1 LPYLEDHP
9 AYKRRFAQRRRRL
22 SGNIYSL
29 LCLWAPEFYHWFHDV
44 LPRLETALPH
54 LPADTKFLIN
64 SNPKQWQVD
73 SLTAFGIKSDQLEIQ
88 LEGMH
93 TRVER
98 LWFATPVGHTTLG
111 SGAVIKRVANRLRR
125 RFVEDN
131 SEEKLRRLHISRRKT
146 DFRRIV
152 NENEIIPLLEERG
165 FETVVCEELSLREQ
179 IKLFSANVAMVGVH
193 GAGLTNLIY
202 CSPGSYIGEI
212 HAGFVFPHYL
222 VTARQFGLR
231 FSRFEA
237 DPAGESDIDMRVNAA
252 AFRAWLS
259 ERLEPLRQKVSD
271 PDPATNAL
279 DIAI

>member
-1 LPYLEDHP
+1 
-9 AYKRRFAQRRRRL
+9 
-22 SGNIYSL
+22 L